1 MFQNRN
7 KQFLDSRRDD
17 PAVKEREQA
26 LQSLDLA
33 YFKYREITRNLDE
46 GFKVSGWCKIL
57 PFTDLRFQSF
67 TMIWLAS

>member
-1 MFQNRN
+1 MNVQNRN

-17 PAVKEREQA
+17 PSVKERGQA

-46 GFKVSGWCKIL
+46 GFKVSW
-57 PFTDLRFQSF
+57 
-67 TMIWLAS
+67 